1 MVYVLVTLSW
11 GGRAHGRT
19 REQNYVDDLHD
30 RSMNPK
36 EKEIVQT
43 VEKRRPEVYQQE
55 DTPNSN
61 DYRLQDVVLRS
72 GDCFGNSRTTA
83 SGKVEIE
90 CKQGCRL
97 TCVPNYKRL

>member
-11 GGRAHGRT
+11 GGRVHGRT
-19 REQNYVDDLHD
+19 KEQNYVDDLYD

-36 EKEIVQT
+36 GKEIVQT
-43 VEKRRPEVYQQE
+43 VEKRRPEVYQQD

-72 GDCFGNSRTTA
+72 GDCFEKIRTTT
-83 SGKVEIE
+83 SGKVDIE
-90 CKQGCRL
+90 CSQGCGL
-97 TCVPNYKRL
+97 KCVPNYKRL